1 MTNWKIIGL
10 IIVAALIVGAIIFG
24 LFVVGTQRDL
34 VNKDNTGEQKWGNVQ
49 TAYQRRA
56 DLIPNLVATVQGAAT
71 FEKSTQTEIAA
82 MRSQAG
88 QIKTQVENA
97 KTVADLQAAE
107 VGMGNVLSRL
117 MLVVEAYPNL
127 KSNEN
132 FLNLQGQLEGIENRI
147 KYERDEYNVAV
158 KDYKNTVQ
166 MIPSTFVAGYFGYN
180 IDRWDMFQAT
190 AQAQTAPTVT
200 FNFNTAPTAAV

>member
-1 MTNWKIIGL
+1 MTNWKLIG
-10 IIVAALIVGAIIFG
+10 IGIVAAIILGAVVLG

-34 VNKDNTGEQKWGNVQ
+34 VNKDNTVEQKWGNVQ

-71 FEKSTQTEIAA
+71 FEKGTQTEIAA

-88 QIKTQVENA
+88 QIKTQMYNA
-97 KTVADLQAAE
+97 QNAEELQAADQS
-107 VGMGNVLSRL
+107 MGNVLSRL
-117 MLVVEAYPNL
+117 MLVVEAYPEL

-132 FLNLQGQLEGIENRI
+132 FLNLQGQLEGTENRI
-147 KYERDEYNVAV
+147 KYERDEYNAAV

-166 MIPSTFVAGYFGYN
+166 MIPTTWVAGMFGFN
-180 IDRWDMFQAT
+180 SDKWKTFKAT
-190 AQAQTAPTVT
+190 DEAQTAPTVT
-200 FNFNTAPTAAV
+200 FNFGPVATV